1 MAFLDRFKWGKK
13 KAQPEDEEQGQRG
26 GLEESDSEPAES
38 PVEFLEADS
47 KSHYPGEG
55 LAEDL
60 TEAVAEELSEEDAE
74 GLDEPEEPVR
84 KTGIFERLKKSLGK
98 TRENIGSKID
108 NLVKRIRKVDEE
120 FYEELEEILIQADV
134 GFETSMEIVDRV
146 RSRARKEKI
155 VDSDGITAVIRD
167 EIQEIMEQEECQ
179 LADINGGLTVIMVVG
194 VNGSGKTTS
203 IGKLAYKYK
212 SENKKVMLAAADTFR
227 AAAIDQLQIWAERT
241 GVEIV
246 KHKEGS
252 DPGAVVFDAVQA
264 AQARKMDVLIIDTA
278 GRLQNKTN
286 LMKELTKVWKI
297 IDREIPG
304 APHETLLVIDA
315 TTGQNAVSQAKVF
328 KEATSVSGIILTKLD
343 GTARGGIV
351 IAIARELQLPVKLV
365 GTGEKIDDL
374 ADFSPSVFASEV
386 LGSL

>member
-1 MAFLDRFKWGKK
+1 MSFLDKFKWGKNK
-13 KAQPEDEEQGQRG
+13 EQPGEAVLDETGGPGAGEDE
-26 GLEESDSEPAES
+26 GLEAGDGP
-38 PVEFLEADS
+38 D
-47 KSHYPGEG
+47 
-55 LAEDL
+55 
-60 TEAVAEELSEEDAE
+60 AEESFLSAGHDEESTSEA
-74 GLDEPEEPVR
+74 EPVKAGLFDR
-84 KTGIFERLKKSLGK
+84 FKKSLAK
-98 TRENIGSKID
+98 TRDNIGSKID

-146 RSRARKEKI
+146 RTRARKDKI
-155 VDSDGITAVIRD
+155 VDSDGITVVIRD
-167 EIQEIMEQEECQ
+167 EIRDIMEQEDCR
-179 LADINGGLTVIMVVG
+179 LAEVPEALTVIMVVG

-203 IGKLAYKYK
+203 IGKLAHLYK
-212 SENKKVMLAAADTFR
+212 SRGKKVMLAAADTFR

-252 DPGAVVFDAVQA
+252 DPGAVVFDAIQA
-264 AQARKMDVLIIDTA
+264 ARARNMDVLVIDTA

-286 LMKELTKVWKI
+286 LMKELSKVWKI

-315 TTGQNAVSQAKVF
+315 TTGQNAISQAKVF

-343 GTARGGIV
+343 GTAKGGIV

-365 GTGEKIDDL
+365 GTGEQIDDL
-374 ADFSPSVFASEV
+374 AEFSASIFAGEV
-386 LGSL
+386 LGNL